1 MSQTGR
7 AKGGTGSAIRDY
19 FAATFRHPLGFLGAC
34 VTTVA
39 GVLLV
44 ILIGMELMGM
54 EGNPYLGIVTFL
66 ILPALFVGGLLMMP
80 LGHYLEGKRRA
91 RAGAA
96 DAVFPRLDLNDP
108 RTRNR
113 FVLFLGVTLLNVV
126 ILVVALAR
134 GIEFMDSVQFCGETC
149 HAVMAPELTA
159 HQDSP
164 HARVRCV
171 DCHIGPG
178 ASWFVRSKLSG
189 TRQVFATLFHT
200 YPTPIPTPVH
210 NLRPSRDTCE
220 QCHWPEKFHGTNI
233 AVRTKYDEDEA
244 NTPLT
249 TVLALKI
256 GGGIAPRPAGDEPA
270 GPAGTLG
277 HGGIHWHVSNQV
289 EYVSDENRETI
300 ERVRVHQTDGTI
312 REFRRPGAATGPWP
326 GEPES
331 GAGPAAGLGA
341 ATAGSFGRLFGGSA
355 HASEPEGD
363 EPSGARHVRTMDCV
377 DCHNRPTHIYH
388 SAKDAVNLAMAGGSI
403 PATLP
408 YIRREV
414 LAAVTAE
421 YDSFEAARAGI
432 EDHLRRFYAAE
443 YPDLAPEQQE
453 ALAAAIAGARE
464 VYERNVFP
472 PMRIGWD
479 TYPTHIGHE
488 QSPGCFRCHDGEL
501 ATESGETISQ
511 DCSLCH
517 TLLAVEEQDP
527 AVLNELFPEE

>member
-1 MSQTGR
+1 MSASRTER
-7 AKGGTGSAIRDY
+7 GGVAGAIRDY
-19 FAATFRHPLGFLGAC
+19 FAATFRHPVGFLGAC

-44 ILIGMELMGM
+44 ILIGMELIGM

-66 ILPALFVGGLLMMP
+66 ILPGIFVAGLVMMP
-80 LGHYLEGKRRA
+80 IGHYLEEKRRA
-91 RAGAA
+91 RTGAA
-96 DAVFPRLDLNDP
+96 AAVFPRLDLNEP

-113 FVLFLGVTLLNVV
+113 FLLFLGVTLINIV

-220 QCHWPEKFHGTNI
+220 QCHWPAKFHGTKI
-233 AVRTKYDEDEA
+233 SVRTKFEEDEA
-244 NTPLT
+244 NTQVK

-256 GGGIAPRPAGDEPA
+256 GGGGNPHSGTAADGKPPAGEYVDQ
-270 GPAGTLG
+270 
-277 HGGIHWHVSNQV
+277 GGIHWHISNRV
-289 EYVSDENRETI
+289 EYLSDESRESI
-300 ERVRVHQTDGTI
+300 DQVRVFAPDGTA
-312 REFRRPGAATGPWP
+312 REFRRPGAAAAPWLSP
-326 GEPES
+326 
-331 GAGPAAGLGA
+331 
-341 ATAGSFGRLFGGSA
+341 
-355 HASEPEGD
+355 PEG
-363 EPSGARHVRTMDCV
+363 HTRTMDCV
-377 DCHNRPTHIYH
+377 DCHNRPTHIYR
-388 SAKDAVNLAMAGGSI
+388 SATDALNLALAGGSI
-403 PATLP
+403 ATDLP
-408 YIRREV
+408 FVRREALV
-414 LAAVTAE
+414 ALTKPYESFDAARTGIDTHLREFYASEYPALEADLAA
-421 YDSFEAARAGI
+421 
-432 EDHLRRFYAAE
+432 LL
-443 YPDLAPEQQE
+443 P
-453 ALAAAIAGARE
+453 AAITGVQA
-464 VYERNVFP
+464 VFERNVFP

-501 ATESGETISQ
+501 ATEAGETISQ

-517 TLLAVEEQDP
+517 TLLAVEERAP
-527 AVLNELFPEE
+527 AILDELFPEE